1 MRPPW
6 FSSTMR
12 RACEKAVQ
20 LGLPAIAFTEHLD
33 FTVWDPDDRATDEGL
48 VERHASRHAE
58 IDVQGYFAEL
68 TEVRERFPELRIL
81 SGVETGEPVRKIE
94 EQLRLELQGKPYKV
108 AHENVPGGVF
118 FRVEQLGGTAVLFL
132 NSAHR
137 FYTQLYAGADSTAAV
152 RAALE
157 VLLFSIG
164 DCINEAPDQ
173 TRAMYDL
180 EVPEWSKK
188 LDYALMQ
195 LARRVSHDDG
205 EVGDAEIEA
214 AEAA

>member
-1 MRPPW
+1 M
-6 FSSTMR
+6 SSPSTVKNS
-12 RACEKAVQ
+12 AGTPTTAVS
-20 LGLPAIAFTEHLD
+20 PIWIAWSQ
-33 FTVWDPDDRATDEGL
+33 V
-48 VERHASRHAE
+48 
-58 IDVQGYFAEL
+58 
-68 TEVRERFPELRIL
+68 
-81 SGVETGEPVRKIE
+81 
-94 EQLRLELQGKPYKV
+94 
-108 AHENVPGGVF
+108 

-205 EVGDAEIEA
+205 EVGDAEVET

>member
-1 MRPPW
+1 
-6 FSSTMR
+6 
-12 RACEKAVQ
+12 
-20 LGLPAIAFTEHLD
+20 
-33 FTVWDPDDRATDEGL
+33 
-48 VERHASRHAE
+48 
-58 IDVQGYFAEL
+58 
-68 TEVRERFPELRIL
+68 
-81 SGVETGEPVRKIE
+81 VRKVE

-108 AHENVPGGVF
+108 AHENVPGSSF

-180 EVPEWSKK
+180 EVPEWSRK

-214 AEAA
+214 AEAV